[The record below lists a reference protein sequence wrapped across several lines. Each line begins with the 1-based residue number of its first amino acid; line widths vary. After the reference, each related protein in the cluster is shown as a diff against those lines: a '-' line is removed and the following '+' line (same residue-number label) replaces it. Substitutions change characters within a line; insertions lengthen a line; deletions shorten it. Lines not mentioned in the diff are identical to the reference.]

1 MRDHDEIYGERDAYD
16 QYGATVRSVAPPAI
30 SSQTAAKRR
39 TAAPVRL
46 SDGPNSDAGVR
57 TATARRHRVSNPH
70 GTDPHHPTLD
80 PQRTTSHQR
89 ATRSPRRNVTTAR
102 PVRSEDTALVEY
114 TTRMLEAIT
123 VVEPVTLEDVARE
136 QQALAPLHDDSPT
149 GPAPVTLV
157 PAGTTGKM
165 HHILPVIPRPG
176 KHRLRNSVI
185 VWMLALVTV
194 ITLVLTVRPLSHT
207 SIMTVFRS
215 QGAPYAAGSSKPGPD
230 GPWATYAETHNVL
243 GNGGG
248 AGPGVKAPGSAGLP
262 VKSTN
267 PQPASSS
274 SSVGGTGVLPAP
286 LSPWPPSNPYM
297 YVPGH
302 PAFAMTDVNNY
313 YYWAFGQC
321 TWWAQYKRQDEN
333 LTRMGNAQY
342 WASGAAARGYRV
354 GSAPAAGATVVFQPG
369 VQGAGG
375 AGHVAHVEAVYPQ
388 GWFLISEMNFYWNG
402 GGWGRVDY
410 RYVHTGWGV
419 QFIY

>member
-1 MRDHDEIYGERDAYD
+1 MRDHGDSYDERDAYD
-16 QYGATVRSVAPPAI
+16 PYGATIQRVRLPAA
-30 SSQTAAKRR
+30 SSQTAPTLR
-39 TAAPVRL
+39 TAAPARL
-46 SDGPNSDAGVR
+46 SDDPDADAHTTTVR
-57 TATARRHRVSNPH
+57 RPRVSRPH
-70 GTDPHHPTLD
+70 GTGPRLRD
-80 PQRTTSHQR
+80 PQRTTSHQHV
-89 ATRSPRRNVTTAR
+89 TRSPRRNATTAR
-102 PVRSEDTALVEY
+102 PVRSEDTALVDY

-123 VVEPVTLEDVARE
+123 VVEPVTLEEVTRE
-136 QQALAPLHDDSPT
+136 QKALALYDDPPIA
-149 GPAPVTLV
+149 PAPVILV
-157 PAGTTGKM
+157 PAGTTGKT
-165 HHILPVIPRPG
+165 HAIVPVVPRPG
-176 KHRLRNSVI
+176 KHRLRNSLI
-185 VWMLALVTV
+185 VWMLVLVTV
-194 ITLVLTVRPLSHT
+194 TSLLITVRPLNHNA
-207 SIMTVFRS
+207 ILTVF
-215 QGAPYAAGSSKPGPD
+215 QPHGAPYAAGSSRPGPS

-243 GNGGG
+243 GAGGG

-262 VKSTN
+262 AKPANT
-267 PQPASSS
+267 QPGSSS
-274 SSVGGTGVLPAP
+274 SSSGGSGVLAAP
-286 LSPWPPSNPYM
+286 VSPWPPADPYM
-297 YVPGH
+297 FVPGH

-333 LTRMGNAQY
+333 LTHMGNAQY

-354 GSAPAAGATVVFQPG
+354 GSVPAAGATAVFQPG